1 MAETRLIRR
10 GFVDSDK
17 VNSLSWFA
25 ECVYHRLLLVADDY
39 GLFDARL
46 PFLRSQLFGLKLDAV
61 READLQRALADVE
74 RAGLVR
80 FYSVEGKPFLQLLN
94 YGQRTQSK
102 PRFPLPPDAGFT
114 VGHGGSRC
122 ATVKHC
128 LDGDGDGVG
137 VDKIRVDQNIDGE
150 LSSNVVSGNRAPS
163 APPPGV
169 PCSPQPD
176 GLRGEEVAPF
186 GAWLRRLQGVV
197 PLLARLNVDRPLPRA
212 VMEAAV
218 AAWRLVPLPDA
229 ELEAL
234 RVFYAAES
242 VRGYRPDSLEH
253 FFRDLPDVLQHASRF
268 AAAEARRVRKA
279 QAAERARARA
289 VPVVAP
295 DRAPDEVD
303 EQMRYWRSLDGVS
316 DEQRD

>member
-1 MAETRLIRR
+1 MASWIKLLTTLPKDRDVYLLMRELRCKRHAALGLAVDWLCWLDANSTNGETGLMDEEISDVLGWPHAAEALNAIGWISHDDRGCVLAVGFDKHNGESAKRR
-10 GFVDSDK
+10 
-17 VNSLSWFA
+17 A
-25 ECVYHRLLLVADDY
+25 E
-39 GLFDARL
+39 DA
-46 PFLRSQLFGLKLDAV
+46 LRQRRSRAGRDRCHENNVTKFGL
-61 READLQRALADVE
+61 
-74 RAGLVR
+74 
-80 FYSVEGKPFLQLLN
+80 
-94 YGQRTQSK
+94 
-102 PRFPLPPDAGFT
+102 
-114 VGHGGSRC
+114 
-122 ATVKHC
+122 
-128 LDGDGDGVG
+128 
-137 VDKIRVDQNIDGE
+137 DKIREDKNRDGE
-150 LSSNVVSGNRAPS
+150 LSATVVSGERAPS
-163 APPPGV
+163 APPPVV

-197 PLLARLNVDRPLPRA
+197 PLLARLNVDRPLPRS

-218 AAWRLVPLPDA
+218 AAWRLVPLPDG

-234 RVFYAAES
+234 RLFYAAES

-303 EQMRYWRSLDGVS
+303 EQMRYWRSLDGVA